1 MTLLAILI
9 TLGIERFYRN
19 LDEYRELEWFS
30 VWNRWVASHQSI
42 QGEWVGAASALL
54 TLFLPLLLVQQ
65 LSSWM
70 ASGGWLPEL
79 LFSVVVLV
87 LSLGPRE
94 LRGQVEGVLESW
106 SRGDVEGGIL
116 HAEGLLDGEL
126 PEGERHIVRALT
138 EAVLVEANR
147 RLFSVL
153 FWFILLG
160 PTGGL
165 LVRLALQLE
174 EAQRSGDEKPE
185 SLVVR
190 INQLLAWPAA
200 HLVAISY
207 AMVGDFS
214 SSFRRIREHAGDW
227 NSNRAILTHAGL
239 GAIRL
244 DPPGEDARPREE
256 SRDLQE
262 VWDALEMVRRS
273 EVVWVTLLAL
283 LILSGYAQ

>member
-19 LDEYRELEWFS
+19 LDEYRNLEWFS
-30 VWNRWVASHQSI
+30 LWNQWVARHQSI
-42 QGEWVGAASALL
+42 QGEWVGTASALL
-54 TLFLPLLLVQQ
+54 TLFLPLLLVHQ

-87 LSLGPRE
+87 LSLGPRD

-106 SRGDVEGGIL
+106 SRDDIEGGIL

-126 PEGERHIVRALT
+126 PQCERNIVRALT
-138 EAVLVEANR
+138 EAVLVEANQ

-174 EAQRSGDEKPE
+174 AAQSDGDGSPE
-185 SLVVR
+185 PLVVR

-200 HLVAISY
+200 HLAAISY
-207 AMVGDFS
+207 AMVGDFP

-227 NSNRAILTHAGL
+227 NSNHAILIHAGL

-244 DPPGEDARPREE
+244 GPVKEKPSSLEDT
-256 SRDLQE
+256 RDLQE

-283 LILSGYAQ
+283 LVLSGYTQ